1 MKTLRRLAH
10 SFLKDTRLLLGKTLS
25 HLGFLEVAI
34 SRLKFFSGPLNFSSL
49 TLLHLFLA
57 LGLLGL
63 TRKPLVCV
71 LCGTRHLRILC
82 LQVNQLLAKTCE

>member
-1 MKTLRRLAH
+1 MKTLRRLSH
-10 SFLKDTRLLLGKTLS
+10 SFLKDASLLLGKTLG
-25 HLGFLEVAI
+25 HLGFLEAAI
-34 SRLKFFSGPLNFSSL
+34 SRLKLFSGLLNFSGL

-71 LCGTRHLRILC
+71 FCGTRHLRILC
-82 LQVNQLLAKTCE
+82 LQVDQLLAKTCE